1 MEFDQKM
8 QQQLAMAGQIA
19 SKRVTYL
26 LNRDFGFQ
34 EHRALVGC
42 RLDTSGNHELK
53 LFVYATTAGLF
64 FRVTPKEDMS
74 DIVLTLIPAGDEI
87 VSSLKEF
94 FGKLPESFTTVK
106 PNTNRN

>member
-1 MEFDQKM
+1 MIDERT

-26 LNRDFGFQ
+26 LNRDFGLA

-42 RLDTSGNHELK
+42 RLDTSGKQELK

-64 FRVTPKEDMS
+64 FRVTPNADMS
-74 DIVLTLIPAGDEI
+74 DIVLNLIPTSDEI
-87 VSSLKEF
+87 IPALKEF
-94 FGKLPESFTTVK
+94 FGRLPESFTTVK